1 MRIGGAGKEKWAR
14 QRLKNALMRVF
25 QLAFT
30 RFDAAPA
37 VEMRFL
43 NTL

>member
-1 MRIGGAGKEKWAR
+1 MRIGGAGKEKWTR

-25 QLAFT
+25 QLAFI

-37 VEMRFL
+37 VEMRF
-43 NTL
+43 